1 MTEYFPSALN
11 CLKFSA
17 QYRAKGD
24 FISERT
30 VFISILNHCIVILPF
45 RNHPTTAED

>member
-11 CLKFSA
+11 CVKFSA

-24 FISERT
+24 CISGRT
-30 VFISILNHCIVILPF
+30 AFISILNHCVVTLPF
-45 RNHPTTAED
+45 RNYPTTAED